1 MAAAADPKKDP
12 PAAAPKPRAWL
23 APLLWIGA
31 GAALTLAIV
40 LVLRATEPAPKA
52 GSTTSAAPA
61 ATSARVSSLGK
72 PGEEFAA
79 LYLAYLLKS
88 YYVDERGFCQ
98 NLLRAICAALVT
110 TDLVANEKSCATV
123 PNTEM
128 VLAIGRFQNGVGLP
142 VDGKAGPETVRM
154 ILGGDFGSRKDMS
167 NKYCPGPTPSAPAP

>member
-1 MAAAADPKKDP
+1 MAADEKKDTP
-12 PAAAPKPRAWL
+12 PAPKPRAWL
-23 APLLWIGA
+23 APLLWVGA
-31 GAALTLAIV
+31 GAALTLTIV
-40 LVLRATEPAPKA
+40 LVLRATETAPK
-52 GSTTSAAPA
+52 TPTRPSASPTGV
-61 ATSARVSSLGK
+61 ATNVSSLGK

-79 LYLAYLLKS
+79 LYLSYLLKS

-98 NLLRAICAALVT
+98 NLLRAICGALVT
-110 TDLVANEKSCATV
+110 TDLIANEKSCATV

-167 NKYCPGPTPSAPAP
+167 NKYCPGPTPSASTP